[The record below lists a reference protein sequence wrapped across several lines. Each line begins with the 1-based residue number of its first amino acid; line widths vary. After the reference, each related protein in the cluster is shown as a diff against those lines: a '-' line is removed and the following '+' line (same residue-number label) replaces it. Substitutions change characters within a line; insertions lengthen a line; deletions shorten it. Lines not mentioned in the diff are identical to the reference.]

1 MREIKFRAWDREK
14 CRWLTAVEYES
25 LRINPIQ
32 DRYGNGFNLNDCV
45 GTGEMIDRVF
55 YIEFIQF
62 TGLCDES
69 GKEIYEGD
77 IVCGSVSLVNGYDF
91 ASDQEIID
99 DETFQS
105 PITFNNGAFQ
115 AFINPWEALLS
126 LDEAVANNVEFTV
139 IGNIHESPE
148 LLEAK

>member
-1 MREIKFRAWDREK
+1 MSREIKFRAWDGV
-14 CRWLTAVEYES
+14 L
-25 LRINPIQ
+25 
-32 DRYGNGFNLNDCV
+32 DRMCSWEEVRYVFSWIVNDKDYDL
-45 GTGEMIDRVF
+45 M
-55 YIEFIQF
+55 QF
-62 TGLCDES
+62 TGLRDKN

-91 ASDQEIID
+91 ASDQETFD

-115 AFINPWEALLS
+115 AFINPWESLLS
-126 LDEAVANNVEFTV
+126 LDEAVANNIEFTV

-148 LLEAK
+148 LVTP

>member
-1 MREIKFRAWDREK
+1 MRESKFRGMNHETGKWVYGWYTK
-14 CRWLTAVEYES
+14 LVEGIRRFDAIIS
-25 LRINPIQ
+25 DI
-32 DRYGNGFNLNDCV
+32 D
-45 GTGEMIDRVF
+45 GELVRF
-55 YIEFIQF
+55 YIHDNKTIGEF
-62 TGLCDES
+62 TGLRDKS

-115 AFINPWEALLS
+115 AFINPWESLLS
-126 LDEAVANNVEFTV
+126 LDEAVANNIEFTV